1 MKPVRDPQ
9 PTLLLGARLRN
20 LRKQTKL
27 TQQAVADRLNIHRT
41 TYNKYEAGTVAPDQQ
56 GLVRLSEI
64 FGVSVGFLLGCET
77 ESSAPL
83 VADRE
88 EQETILTLQEK
99 ILVQMF
105 RQLSMEE
112 QKKLVSDAQKVFNQ
126 RREMK

>member
-64 FGVSVGFLLGCET
+64 FGVSVGYLLGCET
-77 ESSAPL
+77 EAATPVVS
-83 VADRE
+83 DRE
-88 EQETILTLQEK
+88 EQETMLTLQEK

-105 RQLSMEE
+105 RQLSTEE
-112 QKKLVSDAQKVFNQ
+112 QKKLVSDAQKAFNQ

>member
-64 FGVSVGFLLGCET
+64 FGVSVGYLLGCET
-77 ESSAPL
+77 ETPIPM
-83 VADRE
+83 VADHE
-88 EQETILTLQEK
+88 ERETILTLQEK

-126 RREMK
+126 RREMR